1 MAKVTGGAPNKLSKM
16 CASRVSP
23 YASCSRFG
31 LRPLHLQQG
40 CPPRRRAGVDG
51 DPPDA
56 EDGAAGS
63 ICEQG
68 AGEALPRRCKLYHEI
83 SSFTPAPSQKYL
95 PLDLRKKQTRAIRRR
110 LTNEQKN
117 KKTEKSAK
125 VARYFPLR
133 RFAVKA

>member
-1 MAKVTGGAPNKLSKM
+1 MPVAH
-16 CASRVSP
+16 ASG
-23 YASCSRFG
+23 CG
-31 LRPLHLQQG
+31 L
-40 CPPRRRAGVDG
+40 
-51 DPPDA
+51 
-56 EDGAAGS
+56 S
-63 ICEQG
+63 ICSKVVRLAVAQVLTVIRQTQKTVLR
-68 AGEALPRRCKLYHEI
+68 EAYANKVRARRYRVAANCTTR
-83 SSFTPAPSQKYL
+83 SVVFTPAPSQKYL